1 MNRLAQVFA
10 DPGERALDDAT
21 PPSVERLRDALG
33 RADGADL
40 QRLPF
45 TEGDTTAG
53 SEVELQASVTG
64 CAKTVDL
71 PRFVAQSDFFANIVR
86 RAAVRD
92 TAPRT
97 VHAIERFLQDNREGV
112 WDNSWVRFPKQLLG
126 HAARQGA
133 THPPA
138 RQPREAE
145 TEAAVSRWHVCSRDG
160 RALPGGAAC
169 GLGATPALALGSLQ
183 RGACPRESVA
193 GTGHPAA
200 AAAGT
205 HGDTARPAGAQ

>member
-145 TEAAVSRWHVCSRDG
+145 AEAPVSRWHVCSRDG
-160 RALPGGAAC
+160 RALPVGASC
-169 GLGATPALALGSLQ
+169 
-183 RGACPRESVA
+183 
-193 GTGHPAA
+193 GHPIFRAPDPLISVSMAEGLTGADIAYLCQRAA
-200 AAAGT
+200 MSWVKDSFCAK
-205 HGDTARPAGAQ
+205 